1 MFTFK
6 KVKLEQEYCATMHRQ
21 GNPSPPS
28 QPNTFQNIAGSS
40 AFSEH
45 ALPNEDWTQ
54 ISDLTERRRV
64 QNRIAQRNYR
74 MIAVFPMPKEKKL
87 TE

>member
-1 MFTFK
+1 
-6 KVKLEQEYCATMHRQ
+6 MHRQ
-21 GNPSPPS
+21 GKTPSPS
-28 QPNTFQNIAGSS
+28 QLNTFQNIAGSS

-54 ISDLTERRRV
+54 ITDLTERRRV

-74 MIAVFPMPKEKKL
+74 TVSLPPFFAERN
-87 TE
+87 